1 MHEFSITA
9 NGFWPMNMVYTE
21 GYLKEKL
28 IKDLDAVHVVSTVKI
43 SIERGRAVKIFFE

>member
-1 MHEFSITA
+1 
-9 NGFWPMNMVYTE
+9 MNMVYTE

-43 SIERGRAVKIFFE
+43 SIERLSRCKIIFLNEN